1 MCIML
6 KSAIT
11 GLLLLG
17 QFLMHHIV
25 GATKA
30 LYWVNNDQTMTKHI
44 FQKALVTEDIRNLI
58 SML

>member
-11 GLLLLG
+11 GPLLLG
-17 QFLMHHIV
+17 QVLMHHIV

-30 LYWVNNDQTMTKHI
+30 LLWVNNDQTHL
-44 FQKALVTEDIRNLI
+44 QKALVTEDIRNLI
-58 SML
+58 SIV